1 MSNIAS
7 SITSSLSNSISST
20 NITNATSS
28 VKQMVS
34 SGGNGLFIGLILVI
48 LVSIIIAYGLYYVI
62 TNKLF
67 LNVKQICEKTRIPVL
82 CTQKSL
88 IEFKVDKTGNGE
100 RRSYTFWIYIHD
112 MSKYSNMYK
121 NVLAITGDK
130 ELKDIKNASP
140 YVFLDKTN
148 NRMYVRF
155 ASDTIGVDSGGN
167 AITNYI
173 TLNDNNIGPFMKQ
186 GITIPYVP
194 LQRWVHIAIVCNA
207 NSYKN
212 YIYTYVDGD
221 LVNSVSNNE
230 NDNFLDNS
238 SKKLDHLDLNKTGY
252 LHVGGDNNDY
262 NNGPG
267 FSGLIAKVTTFNF
280 ELNQKDVFDDYNT
293 GPIGSLLAKLG
304 LGQYALRNPIYKL

>member
-1 MSNIAS
+1 MSNTAS

-20 NITNATSS
+20 NITNATASIKEMYS
-28 VKQMVS
+28 NN
-34 SGGNGLFIGLILVI
+34 GNGLFVSLVI
-48 LVSIIIAYGLYYVI
+48 VILLSVIIAYGLYYVI

-82 CTQKSL
+82 CTQKSI

-121 NVLAITGDK
+121 NVLAITSDK
-130 ELKDIKNASP
+130 ELLNIKNASP

-155 ASDTIGVDSGGN
+155 SSDTIGADTASQ
-167 AITNYI
+167 ITNYI
-173 TLNDNNIGPFMKQ
+173 TLNDNNIGDFMKQ
-186 GITIPYVP
+186 GITIPYIP
-194 LQRWVHIAIVCNA
+194 LQRWVHVAIVCNA

-212 YIYTYVDGD
+212 YVYAYVDGD
-221 LVNSVSNNE
+221 LVNSISNNE

-238 SKKLDHLDLNKTGY
+238 VKKLDHLDLNKTGY
-252 LHVGGDNNDY
+252 LHVGGDNTNY

-304 LGQYALRNPIYKL
+304 LGQYAIRSPIYKL